1 MKEIIVWAI
10 HTPAGSIGLVAA
22 VVTLLANK
30 GGDLHKKAGSCFTAS
45 MLIMLM
51 SGFIAATLKE
61 SIDDMLLSLLVIY
74 TIFTAWLT
82 AHHKKNE
89 INVLEYMALVWIIV
103 LAVGSIFITNI
114 TTDVGIENNYYHWAV
129 FAILCAIGDTH
140 NIYKSGLS
148 GPLRIIRHVWRMGF
162 SLIWAV
168 LALIDKII
176 KMQGANIKDMSGDQL
191 IYIIGIPVF
200 LILAMV
206 VYWIGRVWLYSNKEV
221 IRFGN

>member
-1 MKEIIVWAI
+1 MKEIIVWAV

-45 MLIMLM
+45 MLIMLV

-103 LAVGSIFITNI
+103 LAVGSIFITNS
-114 TTDVGIENNYYHWAV
+114 TTDVGVENNYYYWAV
-129 FAILCAIGDTH
+129 FAILCAIGDMH

-148 GPLRIIRHVWRMGF
+148 GPHRIIRHVWRMGF
-162 SLIWAV
+162 SLVWAV

-176 KMQGANIKDMSGDQL
+176 KMQGANIKDMPGEQL

-206 VYWIGRVWLYSNKEV
+206 VYWIGRVWLFSNKEI
-221 IRFGN
+221 IRFSN